1 MNKKAFLGMGL
12 LGSAFTRAMVKR
24 GDRVKIWN
32 RTMEKAEKLGAE
44 GIEVCATPGEAVKG
58 VSRIHLALRDDAS
71 VDEVL
76 QAAAPHLEPG
86 AIIIDHTT
94 TTKEGAVTRTRYW
107 KEKGFNYQHT
117 PVFMGPANALEASG
131 AMLISGDQEIA
142 KLLEPELSLMTGRL
156 VNLGEETGKAAAI
169 KLAGNSFLVCFT
181 FGLAR

>member
-1 MNKKAFLGMGL
+1 MINRGNRRSISLPFPVFSQLFELSAIIYSPRKKELINHMNKKAFLGMGL

-76 QAAAPHLEPG
+76 QAAATHLEPG

-107 KEKGFNYQHT
+107 KEKGFTYQHT

-142 KLLEPELSLMTGRL
+142 KLLEP
-156 VNLGEETGKAAAI
+156 
-169 KLAGNSFLVCFT
+169 
-181 FGLAR
+181 